1 MFSTPGGCQS
11 ALVFFHE
18 WQAENKVRATARR
31 SLLRRTFLNGRVRS
45 CERPNVPRIALLS
58 NHTLNKG
65 PCQQKFGGH
74 LFSTQKNLCLLK
86 YYFTS
91 PQGFEEEQTCET
103 KIKVDLSNIILTVM
117 ALWESF
123 SFFCETAQT
132 PQTFISLLSESD
144 HNWPPCSNCQTH
156 RESFDSLTV
165 FTTVHMRVVEN
176 CFYRITYVPVE
187 NYSEKHLRCALWKSS
202 IQDLWRTINGKRNN

>member
-1 MFSTPGGCQS
+1 MFSTLGGCQS

-18 WQAENKVRATARR
+18 WQAENKVRAVARR
-31 SLLRRTFLNGRVRS
+31 SLLRRTFLNGRVRF

-91 PQGFEEEQTCET
+91 PQNFAEEQTCET

-117 ALWESF
+117 ALWVSF
-123 SFFCETAQT
+123 SFFWWNRSDTANFRLPSQWIW
-132 PQTFISLLSESD
+132 PQLASLLKLSNTQREFWFPHCLYD
-144 HNWPPCSNCQTH
+144 HSHACSG
-156 RESFDSLTV
+156 ELFL
-165 FTTVHMRVVEN
+165 
-176 CFYRITYVPVE
+176 
-187 NYSEKHLRCALWKSS
+187 
-202 IQDLWRTINGKRNN
+202 